1 MTAKGTSVVERNG
14 VAPAPANPG
23 KEYEERLR
31 VAIRQGRRDLNMSQA
46 KFGEV
51 IGVSQQSVA
60 AWERGPALPS
70 LDLFPAIGEL
80 VGRSDFGSISM
91 SASSRG
97 WGDIRS
103 IPLRKELESLRLI
116 IHRTQAAGVLGDLH
130 ANPID
135 VHIIGEDVREDAAYE
150 TAHLICDAFGADRDT
165 EHALKIVLLAL
176 SYVPGGNL
184 LDVIGFLSD
193 EMVRMTALHWIP
205 DGRHR
210 EETLRYMEYSDRSR
224 ADRIESLLSPLTDN
238 PQVRYRVSGF
248 WTSQAARG
256 AYDRELEH
264 RHNLLLSGEYE
275 KILTHAERLANWDGE
290 EDCTVP
296 TPEELEEAA
305 KLELEEADGASDEKA
320 HSNDW
325 GADWLEVL
333 DSSEEDGIADDV
345 LAEIDDDAQG
355 TGVPDSASPSDGIP
369 METVFPDDERYRR
382 ITLPDGD
389 IPLGIVGPGTG
400 TKEGVLVYVPSVAD
414 RRFRIR
420 PFQGGGAVRL
430 SMTKTVELYNSRA
443 VDWKDG
449 TGEEF
454 KKYCMHEGAYGVQP
468 NDQDGWLEWPVSYS
482 PTVPVRF
489 HNSYH
494 PQGANPAISQH
505 INAVL
510 PPVENGYKRQLEP
523 FVGTGLSG
531 VTVQGTVASIK
542 RHDGY
547 TTMVI
552 SDATLT
558 NAPDGRL
565 LATVRDDPMEQL
577 IMFLSTDCPDYEPGS
592 LVSVSGPVYAHTTK
606 RMEGHKNLGIDAQTV
621 RLLRVP

>member
-1 MTAKGTSVVERNG
+1 MTAKGASVVERNG
-14 VAPAPANPG
+14 VASAPVNPG
-23 KEYEERLR
+23 HEYEERLR
-31 VAIRQGRRDLNMSQA
+31 VAIRQGRRDLNMSQGQ
-46 KFGEV
+46 FGATL
-51 IGVSQQSVA
+51 GVSQQSVA
-60 AWERGPALPS
+60 AWEKGPALPS

-80 VGRSDFGSISM
+80 IGRPDFGSISM
-91 SASSRG
+91 SASSRA

-103 IPLRKELESLRLI
+103 IPLREELESLRLI
-116 IHRTQAAGVLGDLH
+116 IHKTQAAGVLGDLH

-135 VHIIGEDVREDAAYE
+135 IRIIGEGVREDATYE
-150 TAHLICDAFGADRDT
+150 TAHLICDAFGADREM
-165 EHALKIVLLAL
+165 EHSLKIVLLAL
-176 SYVPGGNL
+176 SYVPGANL
-184 LDVIGFLSD
+184 KDIEPFLSYEEMRATVIGF
-193 EMVRMTALHWIP
+193 MP
-205 DGRHR
+205 DGQPR
-210 EETLRYMEYSDRSR
+210 EQALRLIETLDMGVVRRM
-224 ADRIESLLSPLTDN
+224 ESLLAPLTDD
-238 PQVRYRVSGF
+238 PKVRYRVSGL
-248 WTSQAARG
+248 WNPQATRN
-256 AYDRELEH
+256 AYDRELKH
-264 RHNLLLSGEYE
+264 RLELLLSGNRE
-275 KILTHAERLANWDGE
+275 KVARHAERLANWDGE